1 MEYKNKN
8 FNIYGYPIKKFKTIG
23 IRVVF
28 TTNVNK
34 RDFVLSDF
42 LLALLTYTNNNFHT
56 NREFTMSLQDLYDL
70 YLSSTSMR
78 RGNKLVSTLELNMI
92 DPKYTNKKIMK
103 DSIKVLKDTIFN
115 PYVYDNHFDTDS
127 FNIVKDQFKCF
138 IDSLS
143 DNPQNVVNEKV
154 VSSYPNSNIGI
165 TYSVCRKYLDEI
177 DEYKLYEYYKEF
189 LNNREIAIYI
199 CGDYNDEM
207 IDILSK
213 FPLKSN
219 KIEYLDNKL
228 IDKEQEPLYLY
239 EDYNQAKL
247 ALLMKVEN
255 ETEFEK
261 KYVSTILNSILGG
274 LQDSLLMESVRE
286 EHSLVYYID
295 SMFYKYDQAILIYS
309 GCSSSNTDLVLNK
322 INDCIKELCNGS
334 FDDNKLDA
342 AITDVLVVLEDYE
355 RSPYLILDYI
365 VSLNVLHTD
374 PMDIR
379 IKNYKKVTKQDV
391 MALAKKIKTMK
402 LVLLRDKNERI

>member
-92 DPKYTNKKIMK
+92 DPKYTSKKIMK
-103 DSIKVLKDTIFN
+103 DSIKVLKDAIFN

-274 LQDSLLMESVRE
+274 LQDSLLMESIRE

-295 SMFYKYDQAILIYS
+295 SMFYKYDQAIIVYS
-309 GCSSSNTDLVLNK
+309 GCSSDNTDIILKK
-322 INDCIKELCNGS
+322 IDECMKELRNGD
-334 FDDNKLDA
+334 FDDAKLDA
-342 AITDVLVVLEDYE
+342 AITDVLVVLDDYE

-374 PMDIR
+374 PMGIR

-391 MALAKKIKTMK
+391 MTLAKKIKTMK